1 MRFYELDALA
11 DAFRGGEVIFCHIND
26 IRSLNQ
32 RYYFFDFYKEEG
44 VWKMS
49 IYYVFELVYGER
61 AIRCD
66 ESETIMGIL
75 YGL

>member
-1 MRFYELDALA
+1 
-11 DAFRGGEVIFCHIND
+11 
-26 IRSLNQ
+26 
-32 RYYFFDFYKEEG
+32 
-44 VWKMS
+44 MS
-49 IYYVFELVYGER
+49 IYYVFELVYGKR